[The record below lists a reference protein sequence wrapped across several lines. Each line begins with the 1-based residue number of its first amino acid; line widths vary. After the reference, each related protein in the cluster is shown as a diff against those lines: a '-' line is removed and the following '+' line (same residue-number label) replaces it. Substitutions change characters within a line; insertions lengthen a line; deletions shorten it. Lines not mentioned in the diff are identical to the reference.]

1 MTFIQTWWKRNT
13 VALYQSQVSHLNNG
27 GDAFKNNSGNKYF
40 KYPNETCPNR
50 LCHNQILEVDV
61 ELVTDND

>member
-1 MTFIQTWWKRNT
+1 

-40 KYPNETCPNR
+40 KYPNETCPNC